1 MEAPHLIGIAG
12 PSGAGKTALARALAR
27 QLTGDTGVVVSLD
40 AYYRDQSTVEAQDRG
55 TLNFD
60 TPEALDVEL
69 LLVQLRQLA
78 TGQAIERPVYDF
90 RRHLRTTRME
100 RLVPGSIVVAEG
112 LLALHVEDL
121 RALFGTRVFIGAD
134 DETCLARRVARDAR
148 DRGRSEA
155 TVQRQWETT
164 VRPMCERYVTPTQ
177 QYADL
182 VLDGTVPLEQNVTAV
197 LQRLPLRA

>member
-27 QLTGDTGVVVSLD
+27 QLTGNAGAVLSLD
-40 AYYRDQSTVEAQDRG
+40 AYYLDRSAIEAKDRG
-55 TLNFD
+55 KLNFD
-60 TPEALDVEL
+60 TPEALDIEL

-78 TGQAIERPVYDF
+78 AGKAIERPVYDF
-90 RRHLRTTRME
+90 RRHVRTTRTE
-100 RLVPGSIVVAEG
+100 RLVQESVVVTEG
-112 LLALHVEDL
+112 LLALHTEDL
-121 RALFGTRVFIGAD
+121 RALFGMRVFIEAN
-134 DETCLARRVARDAR
+134 DETCLARRVVRDAR

-155 TVQRQWETT
+155 AVRLQWETT
-164 VRPMCERYVTPTQ
+164 VRPMFEHYVKPTR

-197 LQRLPLRA
+197 LQRLPLGG

>member
-27 QLTGDTGVVVSLD
+27 QLTGNVWAVVSLD
-40 AYYRDQSTVEAQDRG
+40 AYYRDRSAIETKDRG
-55 TLNFD
+55 KLNFD

-78 TGQAIERPVYDF
+78 AGQVIKRPVYDF
-90 RRHLRTTRME
+90 RRHMRTTRTE
-100 RLVPGSIVVAEG
+100 RLVPGSVVVAEG
-112 LLALHVEDL
+112 LLALYTEDL

-134 DETCLARRVARDAR
+134 DETCLARRVVRDAR
-148 DRGRSEA
+148 DRGRGEA
-155 TVQRQWETT
+155 AVRLQWETT
-164 VRPMCERYVTPTQ
+164 VRPMFERYVKPTR

-182 VLDGTVPLEQNVTAV
+182 VLDGTVPLERNVTAV
-197 LQRLPLRA
+197 LQRLPLAG

>member
-12 PSGAGKTALARALAR
+12 PSGAGKTVLARALAR
-27 QLTGDTGVVVSLD
+27 QLTGDAGAVVSLD
-40 AYYRDQSTVEAQDRG
+40 AYYRDRSAIEAKDRS

-60 TPEALDVEL
+60 ILEALDVEL

-78 TGQAIERPVYDF
+78 AGQAIERPLYDF
-90 RRHLRTTRME
+90 SRHVRTTRTE
-100 RLVPGSIVVAEG
+100 RLVPGSVVVAEG
-112 LLALHVEDL
+112 LLALHTEDL

-155 TVQRQWETT
+155 AVRLQWETT
-164 VRPMCERYVTPTQ
+164 VRPMFERYVKPTRL
-177 QYADL
+177 YADL

-197 LQRLPLRA
+197 LQRLPLGG